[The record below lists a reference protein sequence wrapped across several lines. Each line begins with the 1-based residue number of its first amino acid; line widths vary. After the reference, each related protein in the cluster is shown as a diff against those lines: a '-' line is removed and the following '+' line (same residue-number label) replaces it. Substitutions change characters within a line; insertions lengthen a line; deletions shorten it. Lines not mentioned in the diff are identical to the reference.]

1 MTDIHTLVG
10 AYVLDAVDDIER
22 AAFSRHLADCP
33 SCASEV
39 GELRETAAR
48 LADGAW
54 SVPPPGLRTEV
65 LAEVS
70 RTRQVRPGGRPAR
83 DGRPAGSR
91 WRTLSAVAVAAA
103 VLAAGAG
110 AVTWTVAQQRV
121 RDERASTAAARAET
135 ERIRTVLA
143 QPDLAV
149 RGAELSGGGRLTVF
163 SSPGRDAG
171 LALLADAPP
180 IPADRA
186 YQLWLMDG
194 ATARPA
200 NVLAAG
206 ATGDTALLSGVRGRS
221 AVAVTV
227 EPAGGSAQPS
237 TTPLVI
243 VPFT

>member
-1 MTDIHTLVG
+1 MNDIHTLVG
-10 AYVLDAVDDIER
+10 AYVLDAVDDVER
-22 AAFSRHLADCP
+22 AAFSRHLGDCA

-39 GELRETAAR
+39 GELLETAAR

-54 SVPPPGLRTEV
+54 SVPPPRLRTDV

-83 DGRPAGSR
+83 DGRVVGSR
-91 WRTLSAVAVAAA
+91 WRTLSVAAVAAA

-121 RDERASTAAARAET
+121 RDERAATAAARAET

-149 RGAELSGGGRLTVF
+149 RGDGLSGGGRLTVF

-171 LALLADAPP
+171 VALLADAPP

-194 ATARPA
+194 ETARPA

-206 ATGDTALLSGVRGRS
+206 ANGDTAVLSGVRGRS

-237 TTPLVI
+237 SQPLVV
-243 VPFT
+243 VPLT

>member
-1 MTDIHTLVG
+1 MNDIHTLAG

-22 AAFSRHLADCP
+22 AAFARHLADCP
-33 SCASEV
+33 SCAGEV
-39 GELRETAAR
+39 AELLETAAR
-48 LADGAW
+48 LADGTW
-54 SVPPPGLRTEV
+54 SVPPPRLRTDV
-65 LAEVS
+65 LAQVS
-70 RTRQVRPGGRPAR
+70 RTRQVRPGGGSGR
-83 DGRPAGSR
+83 DRRTAGSR
-91 WRTLSAVAVAAA
+91 WRTLSVAAVAAV

-121 RDERASTAAARAET
+121 RDERVATAAARAET

-149 RGAELSGGGRLTVF
+149 QRRGLSGGGRLTVF
-163 SSPGRDAG
+163 SSPGQDSG
-171 LALLADAPP
+171 VALLADAPP

-194 ATARPA
+194 ETARPA
-200 NVLAAG
+200 NVLPAG
-206 ATGDTALLSGVRGRS
+206 VNGDTVVLTGVRGRS

-237 TTPLVI
+237 TSPLAI
-243 VPFT
+243 VPLT